1 MKTIYFCQRNVENK
15 FLVHYII
22 SSNFK
27 PNFPNMEKGMQAP
40 DFSFKNS
47 EGNEQKL
54 SDLKGRKVILY
65 FYPKDSTPGC
75 TAEACDFRDNY
86 NMWLK
91 KGYEVIG
98 ISADSDA
105 SHMKFAEKHSLPFP
119 LVADIDKTIIKAYGV
134 WGPKK
139 FMGRTFDG
147 ILRTTFIIDA
157 EGKIEEVISKVETKA
172 STAQILELLK

>member
-1 MKTIYFCQRNVENK
+1 
-15 FLVHYII
+15 
-22 SSNFK
+22 
-27 PNFPNMEKGMQAP
+27 MEKGMQAP
-40 DFSFKNS
+40 DFTFTDR
-47 EGNEQKL
+47 EGKQRKL

-86 NMWLK
+86 SMWLK

-98 ISADSDA
+98 ISADSGA
-105 SHMKFAEKHSLPFP
+105 SHAKFVEKYSLPFP
-119 LVADIDKTIIKAYGV
+119 LVSDTEKTIINAYGV

-139 FMGRTFDG
+139 FMGRTFNG

-157 EGKIEEVISKVETKA
+157 EGKIEEKISKVDTKA
-172 STAQILELLK
+172 STAQILEFLK

>member
-1 MKTIYFCQRNVENK
+1 
-15 FLVHYII
+15 
-22 SSNFK
+22 
-27 PNFPNMEKGMQAP
+27 MEKGMQAP
-40 DFSFKNS
+40 DFTFTDR
-47 EGNEQKL
+47 EGKQRKL
-54 SDLKGRKVILY
+54 SDMKGLRVILY

-86 NMWLK
+86 GMWLK

-98 ISADSDA
+98 ISADSGT
-105 SHMKFAEKHSLPFP
+105 SHAKFAEKYSLPFP
-119 LVADIDKTIIKAYGV
+119 LVADTEKSIIKAYGV

-157 EGKIEEVISKVETKA
+157 EGKIEEKITKVDTKA
-172 STAQILELLK
+172 STAQILEFLK